1 MRAKTQL
8 KKEEET
14 RWYKLQGVPFGS
26 LNEGERDSVLA
37 KFSAMFSSI
46 DEGKLLIQNKEEQ
59 FEYEGE
65 TFNIMRTSFYVQA
78 KRDVSFFNGE
88 PGEPVRPKVV
98 KEKYNNVE
106 LNDKKAQVAV
116 VYFFPRALPEGFLYS
131 FFSLVDEVVM
141 IWKTLKKNQAM
152 SLIDSSRKRKES
164 LLMESKSGKLERETS
179 SLSRLANKVMSGA
192 DLVELYLYFIYSGKD
207 TAELKEKFIDIKDT
221 AKFFGLEI
229 DVPHFYQKTLYELK
243 TTRDSLIP
251 FMNSIEKKYIDTESL
266 KPFFPFISEEVSEE
280 GGIFL
285 GVSGTGSK
293 IIYNPYT
300 KINYN
305 VVILGES
312 GSGKS
317 MTNKIIQRRYYMLH
331 PDWPLLGFDPE
342 NEYVKSNVAEA
353 LGAIPIEID
362 LNSLE
367 EAGEGLGLDPI
378 RMYHDRV
385 LERDETVSLLSSFYP
400 LKPDQALQIQK
411 YVYTYETDSIFD
423 FIEKIPDLEIKRI
436 LEIAKVPPDKT
447 IFSGEMKLT
456 SKRTIFGLRKIGAMS
471 KRTMDLV
478 SALLSV
484 YAYNELI
491 AKRKAKGGIIFVDE
505 AWRFSKNQAVL
516 TLFENVARRGR
527 KYGLIFVYIS
537 QRVTDLAESQEGRS
551 ILEQAATTILLHHD
565 DSSKDTLQNIYKLSD
580 WEFEYLKA
588 ANPGEGY
595 LRMKTTSGDYKMAIH
610 ILPSKEE
617 LEIFSTSPVGAI
629 SNE

>member
-1 MRAKTQL
+1 MIAKTQF
-8 KKEEET
+8 KKEEA

-37 KFSAMFSSI
+37 NFSAMFSSI

-65 TFNIMRTSFYVQA
+65 TFNIMRTLFYIQA
-78 KRDVSFFNGE
+78 KREVSFFNGE
-88 PGEPVRPKVV
+88 SGDPVRPKVI
-98 KEKYNNVE
+98 KEKYNYVE
-106 LNDKKAQVAV
+106 LDNGKKAQVSV
-116 VYFFPRALPEGFLYS
+116 VYFFPKLLPEGFLYS
-131 FFSLVDEVVM
+131 FFSLADEVVM
-141 IWKTLKKNQAM
+141 IWKTLRKNQAM

-164 LLMESKSGKLERETS
+164 LLMDSKSGKLERETS
-179 SLSRLANKVMSGA
+179 SLSRLANKIIGGA

-207 TAELKEKFIDIKDT
+207 TTELKEKFVDIKDT

-229 DVPHFYQKTLYELK
+229 DVPHFYQKPLYELK
-243 TTRDSLIP
+243 TTRDSFFP

-266 KPFFPFISEEVSEE
+266 KPFFPLISEEVVEE

-285 GVSGTGSK
+285 GVSGTGNK
-293 IIYNPYT
+293 IIYNPYA

-305 VVILGES
+305 VVILGET

-317 MTNKIIQRRYYMLH
+317 MSNKVIQRRYYISH
-331 PDWPLLGFDPE
+331 PEWPLLGFDPE
-342 NEYVKSNVAEA
+342 NEYVKPNVAKA

-362 LNSLE
+362 LSSLE
-367 EAGEGLGLDPI
+367 EVGEGLGLDPI
-378 RMYHDRV
+378 RMYHDGV
-385 LERDETVSLLSSFYP
+385 LERDEVVSLLSSFYP
-400 LKPDQALQIQK
+400 IKPDQALQIQK

-423 FIEKIPDLEIKRI
+423 FVERIPDPEIKGI

-447 IFSGEMKLT
+447 IFSGEMRLT
-456 SKRTIFGLRKIGAMS
+456 SRIIFGLRKIGAMS
-471 KRTMDLV
+471 RRTMDLV

-505 AWRFSKNQAVL
+505 AWRFSKNPTVL
-516 TLFENVARRGR
+516 TLFENIARRGR

-551 ILEQAATTILLHHD
+551 ILEQAATTILVHHD
-565 DSSKDTLQNIYKLSD
+565 DSSKDTLKDIYKLSD
-580 WEFEYLKA
+580 WEFEYLRK

-610 ILPSKEE
+610 ILPTREE
-617 LEIFSTSPVGAI
+617 LDVFSTSPIGAI
-629 SNE
+629 SSE